1 MGILVAK
8 KNQVLKE
15 AKNLQGSQKSSEWSG
30 NSEYGSDSDNDVED
44 LENLENISKKSLKNF
59 EDLASLIQSPVGN
72 IDITE
77 NFLRSLDNFSNLT
90 DETRLELLN
99 IIESILNSVVPKDGE
114 GVGKSDILDNIRNH
128 KESIE
133 AKINF
138 ERGIEEPIYPNLLV
152 GSDFNF
158 TEADEN
164 FKIEQEIGNEAGK
177 QVNRFL
183 LTTQQPNINISTDY
197 VNIGPSTRVVVATR
211 VAPETR
217 ADILEESV
225 NTGIILGR
233 KPPLPP
239 PPLDM
244 RVDTNANILQL
255 NGVNFL
261 PQDILPPPAFR

>member
-1 MGILVAK
+1 MMEKIQK
-8 KNQVLKE
+8 IQKI
-15 AKNLQGSQKSSEWSG
+15 SQ
-30 NSEYGSDSDNDVED
+30 
-44 LENLENISKKSLKNF
+44 KNF

-99 IIESILNSVVPKDGE
+99 IIESILNSVVPEDGE

-217 ADILEESV
+217 AVTAMLEKSV

-233 KPPLPP
+233 KPPPP

-261 PQDILPPPAFR
+261 PQDIPPPPDFRQSLKFLIVIL